1 MRIYTYAGVQLVSA
15 SVFAPVAQYVW
26 DGTVGGRPV
35 PNGGYL
41 VVVDA
46 GNQRYRARLFVARR

>member
-1 MRIYTYAGVQLVSA
+1 VRIYSYTGVLLVHA
-15 SVFAPVAQYVW
+15 SVFAPGAEYVW
-26 DGTVGGRPV
+26 DGTVDGRPV